1 MSVTSMA
8 SMATKEPAEQTTSAL
23 ELLAAYIPS
32 EAIALYLAA
41 LGILTPAASASEDAV
56 TKVRLICFL
65 LGAAAAVL
73 IAFVGVN
80 EAPSGAKR
88 GKWYRRIVVAIL
100 ANVAFAA
107 YAAATPSFFYSN
119 TFLTI
124 PFTQWAAVATIVIAL
139 VLPSI
144 AGVVGV
150 RTRKA

>member
-1 MSVTSMA
+1 MA
-8 SMATKEPAEQTTSAL
+8 TMATKDPNEQATSAL
-23 ELLAAYIPS
+23 QLLAAYIPS

-41 LGILTPAASASEDAV
+41 LGILTPAATASEEAI
-56 TKVRLICFL
+56 TRVRLICFL

-73 IAFVGVN
+73 IAFVGVT
-80 EAPSGAKR
+80 EAPSGARR

-100 ANVAFAA
+100 ANVAFVA
-107 YAAATPSFFYSN
+107 YAAATPTFFYSN

-150 RTRKA
+150 RPRKA